1 MSLTP
6 LAPLLPFHKRANV
19 ESLWDTAKAGTT
31 LKKRAKRRKN
41 IERLALAT
49 KKKAAKI
56 SSKAGDNITLN
67 QSPAKFL
74 NLDCEDP
81 DVTKPSLH
89 GHRGP
94 FELVSMNPKI

>member
-81 DVTKPSLH
+81 DVTKTFLTWQPAPVGIIS
-89 GHRGP
+89 
-94 FELVSMNPKI
+94 